1 MSPSEE
7 ERGRPLS
14 EEITAW
20 EFLYNVR
27 QVRASETGPGSSME
41 PEKMKVKI
49 CLVGEG
55 AVGKTCLI
63 RRFIHDQFD
72 DRYIS
77 TLGAK
82 VSKKELRV
90 DADGA
95 PVDVDMTIWD
105 IMGEKGFREL
115 LKEAYFHGAQ
125 GVLAVCDI
133 TRMETLTDLDEWVA
147 AVVKVTGQ
155 VPVEFLANKA
165 DLKEEAAITSADLEA
180 AAKAHDAPF
189 LFTSAKTGE
198 NVETAFAQLAKLI
211 SARAHAQ

>member
-1 MSPSEE
+1 MGVLAFRSRMSMDSAK
-7 ERGRPLS
+7 
-14 EEITAW
+14 IA
-20 EFLYNVR
+20 
-27 QVRASETGPGSSME
+27 Q
-41 PEKMKVKI
+41 KMKVKI

-63 RRFIHDQFD
+63 RRFVHDQFD

-82 VSKKELRV
+82 VSKKELHV
-90 DADGA
+90 DGSAG
-95 PVDVDMTIWD
+95 PIEVDMTIWD

-133 TRMETLTDLDEWVA
+133 TRKETVDDLGDWIA
-147 AVVKVTGQ
+147 AVVKVTGS
-155 VPVEFLANKA
+155 VPAQFLANKVDLVDQRAVTEAEIRALA
-165 DLKEEAAITSADLEA
+165 DRYG
-180 AAKAHDAPF
+180 APF

-198 NVETAFAQLAKLI
+198 NVEAGFAGLARLI
-211 SARAHAQ
+211 ASKAV

>member
-1 MSPSEE
+1 
-7 ERGRPLS
+7 
-14 EEITAW
+14 
-20 EFLYNVR
+20 
-27 QVRASETGPGSSME
+27 
-41 PEKMKVKI
+41 MKVKI

-90 DADGA
+90 EDDGKT
-95 PVDVDMTIWD
+95 VDVDKTIWD
-105 IMGEKGFREL
+105 NMGEKGFREL

-133 TRMETLTDLDEWVA
+133 TRMDTLTDLDEWVA

-165 DLKEEAAITSADLEA
+165 DLKDQQTITASDLEA
-180 AAKAHDAPF
+180 AAKVHDAPF

-198 NVETAFAQLAKLI
+198 NVEQAFADLAKLI

>member
-1 MSPSEE
+1 
-7 ERGRPLS
+7 
-14 EEITAW
+14 
-20 EFLYNVR
+20 
-27 QVRASETGPGSSME
+27 ME

-82 VSKKELRV
+82 VSKKEIV
-90 DADGA
+90 VDGA
-95 PVDVDMTIWD
+95 SGPVSVDMTIWD

-133 TRMETLTDLDEWVA
+133 TRKETLDDLEEWVA
-147 AVVKVTGQ
+147 AVVKVTGKI
-155 VPVEFLANKA
+155 PIEFLANKY
-165 DLKEEAAITSADLEA
+165 DLQDALAFGKDELAGA
-180 AAKAHDAPF
+180 AARHGAPF
-189 LFTSAKTGE
+189 MFTSAKTGE
-198 NVETAFAQLAKLI
+198 NVEAAFAELAKMITAKAL
-211 SARAHAQ
+211 A

>member
-1 MSPSEE
+1 
-7 ERGRPLS
+7 
-14 EEITAW
+14 
-20 EFLYNVR
+20 
-27 QVRASETGPGSSME
+27 
-41 PEKMKVKI
+41 MKVKI

-63 RRFIHDQFD
+63 RRFIHDEFD

-82 VSKKELRV
+82 VSKKELMLNG
-90 DADGA
+90 DGA
-95 PVDVDMTIWD
+95 PVSVDMTIWD

-133 TRMETLTDLDEWVA
+133 TRMETLTDLEDWVA
-147 AVVKVTGQ
+147 AVVKVTGKI
-155 VPVEFLANKA
+155 PVEFLANKA
-165 DLKEEAAITSADLEA
+165 DLKEEQVVQPADLEA
-180 AAKAHDAPF
+180 AARNHGAPF

-198 NVETAFAQLAKLI
+198 NVEQAFAQLAKMI
-211 SARAHAQ
+211 SAQAHAQ

>member
-1 MSPSEE
+1 MD
-7 ERGRPLS
+7 
-14 EEITAW
+14 A
-20 EFLYNVR
+20 
-27 QVRASETGPGSSME
+27 Q
-41 PEKMKVKI
+41 KMKVKI

-63 RRFIHDQFD
+63 RRFVHDQFD

-82 VSKKELRV
+82 VSKKELHV
-90 DADGA
+90 KGSAGDI
-95 PVDVDMTIWD
+95 DVDMTIWD

-133 TRMETLTDLDEWVA
+133 TRKETLEDLTDWIA
-147 AVVKVTGQ
+147 AVVKVTGNIPTQ
-155 VPVEFLANKA
+155 FLANKV
-165 DLKEEAAITSADLEA
+165 DLVDQRAITEDEVRAVAQRHGS
-180 AAKAHDAPF
+180 PF

-198 NVETAFAQLAKLI
+198 NVEAGFAGLAKLI
-211 SARAHAQ
+211 AAKVLTA